1 MPETSRRPVAIESV
15 LAEHGRLVESALDRY
30 LPPEDAP
37 PAEVHRA
44 MRYSVFAGGKRL
56 RPILVMAGAEI
67 AGAPPDVVLPS
78 ACAVELIHTYS
89 LIHDDLPSM
98 DDSATRR
105 GRPTCHMV
113 FGEAMA
119 VLAGDALHAHAFEL
133 LARNAEVP
141 GCTPARV
148 VRAIRE
154 LTLGIGS
161 EGMVG
166 GQVLDLLAERGAPG
180 APREVEAVPPPPSW
194 DSRREVGAVP
204 PPPSWDSRR
213 EVGAVPPR
221 EVGVWQ
227 IHRMKTGAL
236 IRASLK
242 IGAVLAGAGEAD
254 VKVLDRYGEHMGVAF
269 QIIDDILD
277 VVGESGKLGKGTGA
291 DASQSKVTFPSVFG
305 LERSRRL
312 AADATQE
319 AIGALGPFGAR
330 GTRLEDLAIYLLERD
345 R

>member
-15 LAEHGRLVESALDRY
+15 LAEHGRLVDRALDQY

-37 PAEVHRA
+37 PADVHRA

-56 RPILVMAGAEI
+56 RPMLVIAGAEV
-67 AGAPPDVVLPS
+67 AGAPPETVLPS
-78 ACAVELIHTYS
+78 ACAIELIHTYS

-98 DDSATRR
+98 DDSAIRR
-105 GRPTCHMV
+105 GRPTCHVV

-133 LARNAEVP
+133 LARNADVP

-148 VRAIRE
+148 VRAIRA

-166 GQVLDLLAERGAPG
+166 GQVLDLLAVRGASD
-180 APREVEAVPPPPSW
+180 VPPASGG
-194 DSRREVGAVP
+194 DAAAGLSGEDGIR
-204 PPPSWDSRR
+204 
-213 EVGAVPPR
+213 
-221 EVGVWQ
+221 Q
-227 IHRMKTGAL
+227 IHRLKTGAL
-236 IRASLK
+236 IRASLT
-242 IGAVLAGAGEAD
+242 IGAVLAGADEAD
-254 VKVLDRYGEHMGVAF
+254 LRALDRYGEHMGVAF

-277 VVGESGKLGKGTGA
+277 VVGESDKLGKGTGT
-291 DASQSKVTFPSVFG
+291 DASQSKVTFPFVFG

-319 AIGALGPFGAR
+319 AVRALAALGDRGAR
-330 GTRLEDLAIYLLERD
+330 LDELAIYLLERD

>member
-15 LAEHGRLVESALDRY
+15 LAEHGRLVDNALHRY

-37 PAEVHRA
+37 PADVHRA

-56 RPILVMAGAEI
+56 RPILVIAGAAV
-67 AGAPPDVVLPS
+67 AGAPPETVMPS

-89 LIHDDLPSM
+89 LIHDDLPAM
-98 DDSATRR
+98 DNSAIRR
-105 GRPTCHMV
+105 GRPTCHVM

-133 LARNAEVP
+133 LARNADVP
-141 GCTPARV
+141 GCTPERV
-148 VRAIRE
+148 VRAIQE

-166 GQVLDLLAERGAPG
+166 GQVLDLLAVRGTPG
-180 APREVEAVPPPPSW
+180 EA
-194 DSRREVGAVP
+194 AV
-204 PPPSWDSRR
+204 R
-213 EVGAVPPR
+213 
-221 EVGVWQ
+221 Q
-227 IHRMKTGAL
+227 IHRLKTGAL

-242 IGAVLAGAGEAD
+242 IGAVLAGADDAD
-254 VKVLDRYGEHMGVAF
+254 IGVLDRYGEHMGVAF
-269 QIIDDILD
+269 QIVDDILD
-277 VVGESGKLGKGTGA
+277 VVGESGKLGKGTGT
-291 DASQSKVTFPSVFG
+291 DASQSKVTFPAVFG

-312 AADATQE
+312 AADATQD
-319 AIGALGPFGAR
+319 AVRALAPLGSRGAP
-330 GTRLEDLAIYLLERD
+330 LEELAIYLLERD

>member
-30 LPPEDAP
+30 LPPDNAP

-56 RPILVMAGAEI
+56 RPILVIAGAEI
-67 AGAPPDVVLPS
+67 AGAPPETVLPS

-119 VLAGDALHAHAFEL
+119 VLAGDALHAHAFDL

-166 GQVLDLLAERGAPG
+166 GQVLDLLAPDFAGPRG
-180 APREVEAVPPPPSW
+180 RE
-194 DSRREVGAVP
+194 D
-204 PPPSWDSRR
+204 
-213 EVGAVPPR
+213 
-221 EVGVWQ
+221 GVWQ
-227 IHRMKTGAL
+227 IHRLKTGAL
-236 IRASLK
+236 IRASLR
-242 IGAVLAGAGEAD
+242 IGAVLAGAKEAD
-254 VKVLDRYGEHMGVAF
+254 LGVLDRYGEHMGVAF

-305 LERSRRL
+305 LERSRHL
-312 AADATQE
+312 AADATRE
-319 AIGALGPFGAR
+319 AVRALDPLGAR
-330 GTRLEDLAIYLLERD
+330 GARLEGLAVYLLERD

>member
-1 MPETSRRPVAIESV
+1 MPETSRRPVAIEGV

-30 LPPEDAP
+30 LPSETAP

-56 RPILVMAGAEI
+56 RPILVVAGADV
-67 AGAPPDVVLPS
+67 AGAPPETVLLS

-89 LIHDDLPSM
+89 LIHDDLPAM
-98 DDSATRR
+98 DDSAIRR
-105 GRPTCHMV
+105 GRPTCHVV

-141 GCTPARV
+141 GCSPARV

-166 GQVLDLLAERGAPG
+166 GQVLDLLAVHAAPG
-180 APREVEAVPPPPSW
+180 EAEV
-194 DSRREVGAVP
+194 R
-204 PPPSWDSRR
+204 
-213 EVGAVPPR
+213 
-221 EVGVWQ
+221 Q
-227 IHRMKTGAL
+227 IHRLKTGAL
-236 IRASLK
+236 IRACLA
-242 IGAVLAGAGEAD
+242 IGGVLAGANDAD
-254 VKVLDRYGEHMGVAF
+254 LVALDRYGEHMGVAF
-269 QIIDDILD
+269 QIVDDILD
-277 VVGESGKLGKGTGA
+277 VVGESGKLGKGTGT
-291 DASQSKVTFPSVFG
+291 DASHAKVTFPAVFG

-312 AADATQE
+312 AADATHE
-319 AIGALGPFGAR
+319 AVRALAPLGAR
-330 GTRLEDLAIYLLERD
+330 GARLEELAIYLLERD

>member
-30 LPPEDAP
+30 LPSESAP
-37 PAEVHRA
+37 PADVHRA

-56 RPILVMAGAEI
+56 RPMLVIAGAEV
-67 AGAPPDVVLPS
+67 AGAPPETVLPS

-98 DDSATRR
+98 DDSAVRR
-105 GRPTCHMV
+105 GRPTCHVV

-133 LARNAEVP
+133 LARNADVP
-141 GCTPARV
+141 GCPPERV

-166 GQVLDLLAERGAPG
+166 GQVLDLLA
-180 APREVEAVPPPPSW
+180 VHAVPAEA
-194 DSRREVGAVP
+194 EV
-204 PPPSWDSRR
+204 R
-213 EVGAVPPR
+213 
-221 EVGVWQ
+221 Q
-227 IHRMKTGAL
+227 IHRLKTGAL
-236 IRASLK
+236 IRACLK
-242 IGAVLAGAGEAD
+242 IGAVLAGAEEGDLRA
-254 VKVLDRYGEHMGVAF
+254 LDRYGEHMGLAF

-291 DASQSKVTFPSVFG
+291 DASQSKVTFPAVFG

-312 AADATQE
+312 AAEATDDAVL
-319 AIGALGPFGAR
+319 ALAPLGAR
-330 GTRLEDLAIYLLERD
+330 GARLEDLAIYLLERD